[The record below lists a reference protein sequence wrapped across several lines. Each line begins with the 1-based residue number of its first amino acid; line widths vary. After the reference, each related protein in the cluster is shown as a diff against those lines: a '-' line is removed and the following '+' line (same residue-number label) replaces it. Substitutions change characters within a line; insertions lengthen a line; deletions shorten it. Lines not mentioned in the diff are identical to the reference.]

1 MDMPTGIRINALELT
16 SQESRRREE
25 RNGAVTDVWTDT
37 WMTWTCVCGKEKTV
51 WADDLPKTA
60 WMLKLTLTD
69 CGCGA
74 VRPVKRQDFSMPR
87 MGRRRTAI
95 SLSLASEVIGGLEEY
110 AQQRGQK
117 ISQTAEELLVYAM
130 ANKS

>member
-1 MDMPTGIRINALELT
+1 
-16 SQESRRREE
+16 
-25 RNGAVTDVWTDT
+25 
-37 WMTWTCVCGKEKTV
+37 
-51 WADDLPKTA
+51 
-60 WMLKLTLTD
+60 
-69 CGCGA
+69 
-74 VRPVKRQDFSMPR
+74 MPR